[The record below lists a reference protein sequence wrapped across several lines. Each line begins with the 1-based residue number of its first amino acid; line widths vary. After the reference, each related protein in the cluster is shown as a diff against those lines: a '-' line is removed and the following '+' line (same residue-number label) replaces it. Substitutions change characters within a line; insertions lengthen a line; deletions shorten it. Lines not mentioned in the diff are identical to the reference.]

1 MPEHWIFGGEDNTSD
16 GLAEQAALR
25 QRVRDRMEEEGIP
38 VGTDDPLLLA
48 LGATPLPTE
57 GNDDE

>member
-1 MPEHWIFGGEDNTSD
+1 
-16 GLAEQAALR
+16 
-25 QRVRDRMEEEGIP
+25 VRDRMEEEGIP